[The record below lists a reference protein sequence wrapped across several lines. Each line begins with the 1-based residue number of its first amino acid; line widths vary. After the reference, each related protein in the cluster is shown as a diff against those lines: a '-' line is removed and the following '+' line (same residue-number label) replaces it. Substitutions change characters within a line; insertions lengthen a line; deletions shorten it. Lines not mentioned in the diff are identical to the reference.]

1 MLTCIALVS
10 QLQQE
15 PEPESKANEG
25 NQGGASSLAK
35 QPAILRPDEIEK
47 LASEDDYFYDVLF
60 WLCKQK
66 GIIALVATSADSV
79 PNIIFSNF
87 TPRFRSG

>member
-1 MLTCIALVS
+1 MRED

-35 QPAILRPDEIEK
+35 QPAILRPDEIDHARILLK
-47 LASEDDYFYDVLF
+47 NRHINRRMKTLF
-60 WLCKQK
+60 
-66 GIIALVATSADSV
+66 D
-79 PNIIFSNF
+79 
-87 TPRFRSG
+87 

>member
-1 MLTCIALVS
+1 MCQRTMLRED

-35 QPAILRPDEIEK
+35 QPAILRPDFCVMDEN
-47 LASEDDYFYDVLF
+47 S
-60 WLCKQK
+60 
-66 GIIALVATSADSV
+66 
-79 PNIIFSNF
+79 
-87 TPRFRSG
+87 